1 MVHLVEIV
9 EMYGNYLIDDRDL
22 TRIPDLSL
30 VSHDFQDS
38 QLRISFFLKAK
49 LLHLSF
55 HWFLQIFERLNKI
68 CAIPLLR

>member
-30 VSHDFQDS
+30 VSYDFQDS

-49 LLHLSF
+49 SCLF
-55 HWFLQIFERLNKI
+55 IGFCKFPND
-68 CAIPLLR
+68 